1 MINLA
6 NTKLGTSGLT
16 PSGLNLNNNLVN
28 NLITTYAET
37 NVANLRSFDI
47 QNKNTGQI
55 YGINDDEDDIDNI
68 DTRNGNISSCYQTFK
83 AKNYSYPGESKPAKI
98 YRAANTEP
106 SLDAYEKRHGDTFQ
120 RRKYDNI
127 TMNIVMTR
135 K

>member
-1 MINLA
+1 MGRSWALNETLNTRKPPSSTIRTPSGTQQLTTPLCTNSRRMINLA

-55 YGINDDEDDIDNI
+55 YGTDDDEDDIDNI
-68 DTRNGNISSCYQTFK
+68 DTRNGNISSFNQTFK
-83 AKNYSYPGESKPAKI
+83 AKNYS
-98 YRAANTEP
+98 
-106 SLDAYEKRHGDTFQ
+106 
-120 RRKYDNI
+120 
-127 TMNIVMTR
+127 
-135 K
+135 